1 MWNIGGKYD
10 RDLDFL
16 TKLTDMIPFVEAD
29 KKSSLNIEGEFA
41 KVYPNPNPLG
51 QAFLDDFEASKR
63 TSAPSILQNKWK
75 LSSTPLLYQVDSF
88 DCPPS
93 LEHCI
98 DIDEWAN
105 RQLDITNR
113 DFLFWYN
120 PYDDWLTSSIW
131 PNVQTSNRAQNT
143 TTKTLW
149 LGTNENWD
157 DDSWG
162 GITTAL
168 YPSDYNQKK

>member
-1 MWNIGGKYD
+1 MCIRDSNDYLSGGAYYYNQSIVDSKVEIGYEPMRNFLWNIGGKYD

-75 LSSTPLLYQVDSF
+75 LSSAPLLYQVSSF
-88 DCPPS
+88 DCPPN
-93 LEHCI
+93 LQHCI

-105 RQLDITNR
+105 RHLDITKR
-113 DFLFWYN
+113 DFLFCSQYSLCQILF
-120 PYDDWLTSSIW
+120 Y
-131 PNVQTSNRAQNT
+131 PN
-143 TTKTLW
+143 
-149 LGTNENWD
+149 
-157 DDSWG
+157 
-162 GITTAL
+162 IH
-168 YPSDYNQKK
+168 Y